1 MTSAGRAATLRVR
14 VVPRARANALTRES
28 DGSLRARLTAP
39 PVEGAANRA
48 LIAVVARALGVK
60 ARAIAVVQG
69 ERHREKVLAVDG
81 LSAAE
86 LAVRVAALPGLDVDK
101 AGRRG

>member
-1 MTSAGRAATLRVR
+1 VTAVGAAPTLRIR
-14 VVPRARANALTRES
+14 VVPRARTNLLTREP

-48 LIAVVARALGVK
+48 LLELVARALGVK
-60 ARAIAVVQG
+60 RSALALVQG
-69 ERHREKVLAVDG
+69 AHHREKVVAVAG
-81 LSAAE
+81 LSAVE
-86 LAVRVAALPGLDVDK
+86 LGLRVAALAGPDVDK

>member
-1 MTSAGRAATLRVR
+1 MPTLRIR
-14 VVPRARANALTRES
+14 VVPRARVNVLVREP

-48 LIAVVARALGVK
+48 LLELVARALGVK
-60 ARAIAVVQG
+60 RSALTLVQG
-69 ERHREKVLAVDG
+69 EHHREKIVAVAG
-81 LSAAE
+81 LSAVE
-86 LAVRVAALPGLDVDK
+86 LGLRVDALAGPDVDK